1 MPPEPST
8 WDRKDFFKEKKY
20 DRLDSVNSRWR
31 GGGGDPHLGGVGVG
45 GHRSGDFTRW
55 GGGNEDF
62 RRPLA
67 HVKQGGYQNFPEESG
82 YGCTPSR
89 SSERMVEDESSFRS
103 FSSRGGESKY
113 GRSSREV
120 RGSIIHGSPR
130 EWRGHPRES
139 GGDVSFN
146 PFGRHHDLTTQR
158 SVSDIITSHHHSDAE
173 NTLLDPHPFRDEHDK
188 MGGLDALG
196 TCHRYERDH
205 SLGGSIPWKR
215 SKWNRCS
222 SLSSRGSGFSHS
234 SSSRSIRTDSDESK
248 AELHPGRVTPLRSPS
263 VETSGDLPTS
273 LNNETCPR
281 KKPRLGWGQ
290 GLAKYEK
297 QKVEVPERKPA
308 ENPVQQP
315 VEKLLEKSVEK
326 PAEKL
331 AEKIVEKLVEKF
343 VEKPVE
349 KNVEDSVEE
358 PVERKDE
365 KPVEKEFNEVPRYTR
380 TRSEQELVLEDASSL
395 KDLPKEL
402 PDENPVEK
410 PDENT
415 NSGEKPDENANSKK
429 PTPTIV
435 ITSSDTSPRLTGL
448 SECSSPPT
456 PSSFA
461 CSSSQG
467 PEDKHLLNCERNDN
481 QTSSSRGSPSCGF
494 LNFVEEFSVNLQH
507 LELTPPLNLNS
518 LLSDLTQPED
528 VNSGDSNY
536 LRSTAMN
543 KLLLLKSEFLKAVEK
558 TEGEIDKFENELKQ
572 LNSEPATVS
581 VSPATTDAL
590 QLNSGLKSC
599 EVVGADSKVLLK
611 PAPLQ
616 VVSSDDLHSEKT
628 LRDDIMRESHTEV
641 EDEIDSP
648 GSATSKFVE
657 QSTGK
662 AEFTSL
668 AKKEKQGN
676 LIALVEELSCR
687 SPEKNNLPSTE
698 KKSKGELCIGDTKS
712 VNEMSTFCDAS
723 FELVGHNYEHE
734 KLVEAILAANKE
746 SARNA
751 CEVFTNLLPAD
762 GPELEKREVNLDSC
776 QQNNV
781 ILKEKVRERMRLQR
795 FKERALT
802 LKYRALQH
810 MWKED
815 MHLLSVRKCK
825 LKSQKRVESSLKFL
839 HNGQQKHRLSIRSRF
854 TYPGNSTLV
863 PTANIVDFTS
873 KLLSDS
879 QLKVHRSSLKM
890 PALILD
896 EKQRKSSM
904 FVSNNGLVEDPL
916 SVEKERVMV
925 NPWTPE
931 EKEVFLEK
939 LAAFGKD
946 FNRIASCLT
955 HKTTADCVEFYY
967 KNHKSESFEKIKKKK
982 ESRKQV
988 GNLPNTYLMTS
999 GQKWNR
1005 EANAASL
1012 DVLGAASMLASH
1024 ADDSEKTQ
1032 QSSAGRPFLLRH
1044 CEYKASSSSDFAAV
1058 SKSSTSDM
1066 LGNEREVVAADVLA
1080 GICGTLSS
1088 EAVSSCITSSIDH
1101 VEGCQD
1107 WKFRRRNLVADDC
1120 SLTPE
1125 VMQKIDC
1132 QEACSDESC
1141 GEFDSVDWTDEEK
1154 LVFIRAFR
1162 SYNKN
1167 FSKISRC
1174 VRTKSRDQCRIFFS
1188 KARKSLGLDLIQPG
1202 SGNGGTLLSDDNGG
1216 RSDTEDACGMEI
1228 ESAICSTQSCTK
1240 MDVDLPLSVA
1250 NTDDKALE
1258 RDKTTHTLAEHH
1270 KLCDTEQSDYG
1281 DSNPRREVPNTDDKA
1296 LERDKTTHTLAE
1308 HHKLCDTE
1316 QSDYGDSNPRRE
1328 VPDDFQAMVT
1338 PEGKVMATEKIVQCN
1353 GVVKEA
1359 ALSCEFPVQ
1368 AHKGA
1373 SFTAE
1378 TEIVKELGVSEP
1390 VSLHDDTACGEAPAE
1405 QLKVIPV
1412 ASAEKTAESSIK
1424 LHNCGGDGQYVKDA
1438 GVDIKSNRSSACS
1451 SVPES
1456 KINGSILMNGTTVSP
1471 GFCLT
1476 PNYHSEISQDLISSG
1491 QAPPVMY
1498 WQQKENFPSVSA
1510 NLCPRD
1516 SSSAH
1521 REGHLGKSTPSLAL
1535 NFESRKRQRSEND
1548 DAYQSQ
1554 LIGNGTLNQVESS
1567 QILRGYPLKVLNK
1580 KEIIGAPESNQI
1592 LQGLYHDTADALKA
1606 PRLLSEVPLQVSG
1619 GHEQRSRSRSRS
1631 SSDTEEHSRRNGDV
1645 KLFGQILSHPSPV
1658 PLTTTNQLTDSK
1670 TETPKL
1676 SSSKSSSNLK
1686 LVNGHA
1692 NEGVPLPLKH
1702 DAAGNHYGAGEY
1714 PMRSYGFWDGNKIQ
1728 MGLPSIPPDSAILFS
1743 KYPTVAFSDFSTT
1756 SSCVDKQQQQT
1767 MLKSKDRNL
1776 GCVSVYPTKDVVS
1789 SASNHHN
1796 NSSSS
1801 NNNSSSR
1808 GLADYH
1814 KVYRSH
1820 DGSKDVMKQRNDMFP
1835 QLQKP
1840 NGCENISSS
1849 MQQQQIQGRG
1859 VVGMLNVMGGGGI
1872 LVGGVSD
1879 PVAAIKMHYATS
1891 TAERYG
1897 GQVGSVMMMR
1907 EEDPCWRG
1915 GDIGR

>member
-8 WDRKDFFKEKKY
+8 WDRKDIFKEKKY
-20 DRLDSVNSRWR
+20 ERLDSVNSVSRWR
-31 GGGGDPHLGGVGVG
+31 VGDPHVGGVGGGG
-45 GHRSGDFTRW
+45 HRGDYTRW
-55 GGGNEDF
+55 NENF

-67 HVKQGGYQNFPEESG
+67 HGKQGGYQIFPEESG

-89 SSERMVEDESSFRS
+89 SIERMVEDESSFRS
-103 FSSRGGESKY
+103 FSSRGESKY

-130 EWRGHPRES
+130 EWRGHPQES
-139 GGDVSFN
+139 GGDISFN

-158 SVSDIITSHHHSDAE
+158 SVSDIITSHHHSDVE
-173 NTLLDPHPFRDEHDK
+173 NTSLDPHPFRDEHDK
-188 MGGLDALG
+188 MDGLDALG
-196 TCHRYERDH
+196 IGHRYERDH

-215 SKWNRCS
+215 SKWNRSS
-222 SLSSRGSGFSHS
+222 SLSSGGSGFSHS

-248 AELHPGRVTPLRSPS
+248 TELHPGRVTPLRSPS

-273 LNNETCPR
+273 LNDETCPR

-297 QKVEVPERKPA
+297 QKVEVPVRKPA

-315 VEKLLEKSVEK
+315 VEKLVEKSVEK
-326 PAEKL
+326 PVEKL
-331 AEKIVEKLVEKF
+331 AEKLVEKLVE
-343 VEKPVE
+343 
-349 KNVEDSVEE
+349 NSVEE
-358 PVERKDE
+358 PVKKTDE
-365 KPVEKEFNEVPRYTR
+365 KIVVKEFNEVLRSTG
-380 TRSEQELVLEDASSL
+380 TQSEQELVLEDASSL
-395 KDLPKEL
+395 KDLPEEL

-410 PDENT
+410 SD
-415 NSGEKPDENANSKK
+415 EKPDENANSKK
-429 PTPTIV
+429 PTPIVV
-435 ITSSDTSPRLTGL
+435 ITSLSDMSPRLTGL

-481 QTSSSRGSPSCGF
+481 QTGSSRGSPSYGF
-494 LNFVEEFSVNLQH
+494 QNSVEGFSVNLEH
-507 LELTPPLNLNS
+507 LELTPTLNLNS
-518 LLSDLTQPED
+518 LLSDLMQPED

-536 LRSTAMN
+536 WRSTAMN

-558 TEGEIDKFENELKQ
+558 TEVEIDKVENELKQ
-572 LNSEPATVS
+572 LNSEPDTVS
-581 VSPATTDAL
+581 FCPATTDAL

-599 EVVGADSKVLLK
+599 EVVGANSKVLLT

-628 LRDDIMRESHTEV
+628 LCDDIMRGSHAEV

-662 AEFTSL
+662 ADFTSL
-668 AKKEKQGN
+668 AEEEKQGD
-676 LIALVEELSCR
+676 LIALVEELGCR
-687 SPEKNNLPSTE
+687 SPEKNNLPSAE
-698 KKSKGELCIGDTKS
+698 QKSKSEFCIGDTKS

-723 FELVGHNYEHE
+723 FELVGHNYDYE
-734 KLVEAILAANKE
+734 KLGEAILASNKD

-751 CEVFTNLLPAD
+751 CEVFTNLLPAV
-762 GPELEKREVNLDSC
+762 GPELEKREVNLDLC

-781 ILKEKVRERMRLQR
+781 IEKVRARIRSQR

-802 LKYRALQH
+802 LKYRVLQH

-825 LKSQKRVESSLKFL
+825 LKSQKRVESSLKVL
-839 HNGQQKHRLSIRSRF
+839 HNGQQKHRSSIRSRF
-854 TYPGNSTLV
+854 TSPGNSTLV

-879 QLKVHRSSLKM
+879 RVRVHRSTLKM

-896 EKQRKSSM
+896 EKVRKSSM

-955 HKTTADCVEFYY
+955 HKTTADCIEFYY
-967 KNHKSESFEKIKKKK
+967 KNHKSESFEEIKKKMG
-982 ESRKQV
+982 SRKQM

-1005 EANAASL
+1005 EANAVSL
-1012 DVLGAASMLASH
+1012 DVLGAASVMASH
-1024 ADDSEKTQ
+1024 ASEKTQ
-1032 QSSAGRPFLLRH
+1032 QSSVGRPFLLRH
-1044 CEYKASSSSDFAAV
+1044 CDYKASSSSDFAAV

-1080 GICGTLSS
+1080 GICGALSS

-1107 WKFRRRNLVADDC
+1107 WKFQWRNLVVDDC

-1132 QEACSDESC
+1132 QEAYSDESC
-1141 GEFDSVDWTDEEK
+1141 GELDSVDWTDEER
-1154 LVFIRAFR
+1154 LIFIRALR

-1174 VRTKSRDQCRIFFS
+1174 VGNKSRDQCRIFFS
-1188 KARKSLGLDLIQPG
+1188 KARKSLGLDLIQSG
-1202 SGNGGTLLSDDNGG
+1202 SDNVGTLLSDDNGG

-1240 MDVDLPLSVA
+1240 MDVDLPSSVA

-1270 KLCDTEQSDYG
+1270 KLYETEQSDYG
-1281 DSNPRREVPNTDDKA
+1281 DSDPRREI
-1296 LERDKTTHTLAE
+1296 
-1308 HHKLCDTE
+1308 
-1316 QSDYGDSNPRRE
+1316 
-1328 VPDDFQAMVT
+1328 PDA
-1338 PEGKVMATEKIVQCN
+1338 EGKVTATKEIVQCD

-1359 ALSCEFPVQ
+1359 TLSCELPVQ
-1368 AHKGA
+1368 AHEGA

-1378 TEIVKELGVSEP
+1378 TETVKELGVSQP
-1390 VSLHDDTACGEAPAE
+1390 VSLHDDTTCVGAPAE
-1405 QLKVIPV
+1405 QLRVIPV

-1424 LHNCGGDGQYVKDA
+1424 LPNGGGDGQYLKDA
-1438 GVDIKSNRSSACS
+1438 GVDIKSSRSSAYR
-1451 SVPES
+1451 SVLDS
-1456 KINGSILMNGTTVSP
+1456 NISGNIIMNGTTVSP

-1476 PNYHSEISQDLISSG
+1476 PNYHSEISSG
-1491 QAPPVMY
+1491 QAPPVMF

-1510 NLCPRD
+1510 NLCLRD
-1516 SSSAH
+1516 SSSPH
-1521 REGHLGKSTPSLAL
+1521 CEGHLAKSTPSLAL
-1535 NFESRKRQRSEND
+1535 NFENRKRQRSEND
-1548 DAYQSQ
+1548 DAYQPQ

-1580 KEIIGAPESNQI
+1580 KEINGAAESNQI
-1592 LQGLYHDTADALKA
+1592 LQGLYHDTGDALKA
-1606 PRLLSEVPLQVSG
+1606 PRLLSEMPLLV
-1619 GHEQRSRSRSRS
+1619 
-1631 SSDTEEHSRRNGDV
+1631 TEEHSRRNGDV
-1645 KLFGQILSHPSPV
+1645 KLFGQILKHPSPV
-1658 PLTTTNQLTDSK
+1658 PLSSPLATDQLTDCK
-1670 TETPKL
+1670 IETPKL

-1686 LVNGHA
+1686 LVNGHSS
-1692 NEGVPLPLKH
+1692 EGVPLPLKH

-1714 PMRSYGFWDGNKIQ
+1714 PMQSYGFWDGNKIQ

-1756 SSCVDKQQQQT
+1756 SSCVDKQQQT

-1776 GCVSVYPTKDVVS
+1776 GCVLVYPTKDIVS
-1789 SASNHHN
+1789 SFSNHN

-1820 DGSKDVMKQRNDMFP
+1820 DGPTDGMKQRNDMFP

-1849 MQQQQIQGRG
+1849 LQQQQQVQGRGG
-1859 VVGMLNVMGGGGI
+1859 VVGMLNVMGGGGGI

-1879 PVAAIKMHYATS
+1879 PVAAIKMHYAAS

-1897 GQVGSVMMMR
+1897 GQVGWECDDDERRGSVLER
-1907 EEDPCWRG
+1907 RG
-1915 GDIGR
+1915 HRQVVGGETLKQ

>member
-20 DRLDSVNSRWR
+20 ERLDSVNSVSRWR
-31 GGGGDPHLGGVGVG
+31 GGGGGGDPHVGVG
-45 GHRSGDFTRW
+45 GGGHRGDYTRW
-55 GGGNEDF
+55 GGGNDDF
-62 RRPLA
+62 RRPLG
-67 HVKQGGYQNFPEESG
+67 HGKQGGYQIFPEESG

-173 NTLLDPHPFRDEHDK
+173 NTSLDPHPFRDEHDK

-196 TCHRYERDH
+196 TGHRYERDH

-215 SKWNRCS
+215 SKWNRSS

-234 SSSRSIRTDSDESK
+234 SSSRSIRTDSDGSK
-248 AELHPGRVTPLRSPS
+248 TELHPGRVTPLRSPS
-263 VETSGDLPTS
+263 VEISGDLPTS
-273 LNNETCPR
+273 LNDETCPR

-315 VEKLLEKSVEK
+315 VEKLVEKSVEK
-326 PAEKL
+326 L
-331 AEKIVEKLVEKF
+331 AEKLVENL
-343 VEKPVE
+343 VEKNPVENLVENSVEVPVE
-349 KNVEDSVEE
+349 KA
-358 PVERKDE
+358 DE
-365 KPVEKEFNEVPRYTR
+365 KPAEKEFNEVLRSTGAQ
-380 TRSEQELVLEDASSL
+380 SEQELVLGDASSL
-395 KDLPKEL
+395 KDLPEEL

-410 PDENT
+410 SD
-415 NSGEKPDENANSKK
+415 EKPDENTKSDEDANSKK

-435 ITSSDTSPRLTGL
+435 ITSLSDTSPRLTGL

-481 QTSSSRGSPSCGF
+481 QTSSSRGSPSYGF
-494 LNFVEEFSVNLQH
+494 QNFVEGFSVNLEH
-507 LELTPPLNLNS
+507 LELTPTLNLNS
-518 LLSDLTQPED
+518 LLSDLMQPED

-543 KLLLLKSEFLKAVEK
+543 KLLLLKSEILKAVEK

-572 LNSEPATVS
+572 LNSELDTVS
-581 VSPATTDAL
+581 VCPATTDAL
-590 QLNSGLKSC
+590 QLNSGIKSC

-611 PAPLQ
+611 PTPLQ
-616 VVSSDDLHSEKT
+616 VVSSDDLYSEKT
-628 LRDDIMRESHTEV
+628 LSDDIMRESNAEI

-657 QSTGK
+657 ESTGK
-662 AEFTSL
+662 ADFTSL
-668 AKKEKQGN
+668 AEKEKQGD
-676 LIALVEELSCR
+676 LIVHVEELGCR
-687 SPEKNNLPSTE
+687 LPEKNNLPSAE
-698 KKSKGELCIGDTKS
+698 QKSKSELCIGDTKS

-723 FELVGHNYEHE
+723 FELVGHNYDYV
-734 KLVEAILAANKE
+734 KLSEAILASNKD

-751 CEVFTNLLPAD
+751 CEVFTNLLPAV
-762 GPELEKREVNLDSC
+762 GPELEKQEVKLDFC

-781 ILKEKVRERMRLQR
+781 ILKEKVRARLRLQR

-802 LKYRALQH
+802 LKYRVFQH

-825 LKSQKRVESSLKFL
+825 LKSHKRVESSLKVL
-839 HNGQQKHRLSIRSRF
+839 HNAQQKHRSSIRSRF
-854 TYPGNSTLV
+854 TSPGNSTLV
-863 PTANIVDFTS
+863 PNADIVDFTS

-879 QLKVHRSSLKM
+879 RVRVHRSTLKM

-896 EKQRKSSM
+896 EKVRKSSM
-904 FVSNNGLVEDPL
+904 FVSNNGLVEDPI

-955 HKTTADCVEFYY
+955 HKTTADCIEFYY
-967 KNHKSESFEKIKKKK
+967 KNHKSESFEKIKKKMD
-982 ESRKQV
+982 SRKQM

-1005 EANAASL
+1005 EANAVSF
-1012 DVLGAASMLASH
+1012 DVLGAASMMASH
-1024 ADDSEKTQ
+1024 ADNSEKTR
-1032 QSSAGRPFLLRH
+1032 QSSVGRPFLLRH
-1044 CEYKASSSSDFAAV
+1044 CDYKASSSSDFATV

-1066 LGNEREVVAADVLA
+1066 LGNEREAVAADVLA
-1080 GICGTLSS
+1080 GICGALSS

-1107 WKFRRRNLVADDC
+1107 WKFRRRNLLVDDC

-1125 VMQKIDC
+1125 VMQKIDY

-1141 GEFDSVDWTDEEK
+1141 GELDSVDWTDEER
-1154 LVFIRAFR
+1154 LIFIRAFR
-1162 SYNKN
+1162 SFNKN

-1174 VRTKSRDQCRIFFS
+1174 VGTKSRDQCRIFFS

-1202 SGNGGTLLSDDNGG
+1202 SDNVGTLLSDDNGG

-1240 MDVDLPLSVA
+1240 MHVDLPLSVA

-1270 KLCDTEQSDYG
+1270 KLYDTEQSDYG
-1281 DSNPRREVPNTDDKA
+1281 DSD
-1296 LERDKTTHTLAE
+1296 
-1308 HHKLCDTE
+1308 
-1316 QSDYGDSNPRRE
+1316 PRRE
-1328 VPDDFQAMVT
+1328 VPDA
-1338 PEGKVMATEKIVQCN
+1338 EGKVTATKEIVQCN
-1353 GVVKEA
+1353 GMVKEA
-1359 ALSCEFPVQ
+1359 TLSSKLPVQ

-1378 TEIVKELGVSEP
+1378 TVKEVGAGQP
-1390 VSLHDDTACGEAPAE
+1390 VSLHDDTACVRAPAE

-1424 LHNCGGDGQYVKDA
+1424 LHNGGGDGQYLKDA
-1438 GVDIKSNRSSACS
+1438 GVDIKSSRSSAYS
-1451 SVPES
+1451 SVLDS
-1456 KINGSILMNGTTVSP
+1456 KISGNIVMNGTTVSP

-1476 PNYHSEISQDLISSG
+1476 PNYHSEISSG
-1491 QAPPVMY
+1491 PAPPVMF

-1521 REGHLGKSTPSLAL
+1521 SEGHLGKSTPSLTL
-1535 NFESRKRQRSEND
+1535 NFENRKRQRSEND
-1548 DAYQSQ
+1548 DAYQPQ

-1567 QILRGYPLKVLNK
+1567 QILRGYPLKVLNE
-1580 KEIIGAPESNQI
+1580 KEINGAAESNQI
-1592 LQGLYHDTADALKA
+1592 LQGLYHDTCDALKA
-1606 PRLLSEVPLQVSG
+1606 PRLLSEMPLLVRG

-1631 SSDTEEHSRRNGDV
+1631 SSDTEEHSRRNCDV

-1658 PLTTTNQLTDSK
+1658 PSSCPLTTNQPTDSK
-1670 TETPKL
+1670 IETPKL

-1686 LVNGHA
+1686 LVNGHL

-1702 DAAGNHYGAGEY
+1702 DGAGNHYGAGEY
-1714 PMRSYGFWDGNKIQ
+1714 PMRSYGFWDGNRIQ
-1728 MGLPSIPPDSAILFS
+1728 MGLPSIQPDSAILFS

-1756 SSCVDKQQQQT
+1756 SSCVDKQQQT
-1767 MLKSKDRNL
+1767 VLKSKDRNL
-1776 GCVSVYPTKDVVS
+1776 GCVSVYPTKDIVS
-1789 SASNHHN
+1789 SASNHN

-1801 NNNSSSR
+1801 SNNSSSR
-1808 GLADYH
+1808 GLLDYH

-1849 MQQQQIQGRG
+1849 LQQQQQVQGRG
-1859 VVGMLNVMGGGGI
+1859 VVGMLNVMGGGGGI

-1879 PVAAIKMHYATS
+1879 PVAAIKMHYAAS